1 MTRDTR
7 TAAEKAA
14 EEAAAQ
20 RAAAGIVDAVYGK
33 TGVPHYDGNP
43 LIEALPPLCS
53 DEQVL
58 EVVGHFPV
66 VSADEVALPAH
77 VRRHCVGRVFSL
89 VQPSALHLQAF
100 HACDQ
105 LLRSGYVGRHPFSL
119 ESQRFQYAIGKE
131 RGVVSSVAH
140 EKATSGVA
148 MVQGLSGSGKSTM
161 VKRILSY
168 YPQVIQHTAFGER
181 RFLQCQVVYLYVACP
196 HDASLRQFAISFF
209 EALDRALGTRHAA
222 SIRGSRLG
230 PADLLAKLRQLCA
243 TYYVGLI
250 VVDELQHLSLA
261 KAGGE
266 EKMLNF
272 FVNLVNDVGVPLLLV
287 GTYKASGLFEKTIQE
302 ARRACGDGMLDLR
315 RPTKD
320 DAWWHMLVETVW
332 SLQWTDQLAPL
343 TPDIETLLYDKS
355 QGIPDV
361 LVKLI
366 VVGQRRAIA
375 MGKPMVTAKDIR
387 DASDN
392 ELALLKPALAAL
404 RRNRPNALQK
414 YEDLLPPK
422 DLVLGRIEAQE
433 RIMTLDPAR
442 VLELLQAVRPAP
454 RASTPAAGDPAPAL
468 PSAEPPAAQ
477 DSAADADIRSKW
489 AGNSLLESVTADD
502 VVADLERRGLV
513 VSALD

>member
-1 MTRDTR
+1 MRANAKDT
-7 TAAEKAA
+7 AGPQAE
-14 EEAAAQ
+14 AQ
-20 RAAAGIVDAVYGK
+20 RSMAGIVDAVYGK
-33 TGVPHYDGNP
+33 TSVTQYDGNP

-58 EVVGHFPV
+58 EVIGHFPV
-66 VSADEVALPAH
+66 VATDEVALPSH

-89 VQPSALHLQAF
+89 VQPSPLHLQAF
-100 HACDQ
+100 HVCDQ
-105 LLRSGYVGRHPFSL
+105 LVRSGYVGRHPFSL
-119 ESQRFQYAIGKE
+119 ESQRFQYAVGKE
-131 RGVVSSVAH
+131 RGIVTSVAH

-168 YPQVIQHTAFGER
+168 YPQVIQHTAYGQR
-181 RFLQCQVVYLYVACP
+181 RFLQCQVVYLYVTCP
-196 HDASLRQFAISFF
+196 HDASLKQFAISFF
-209 EALDRALGTRHAA
+209 EALDRALGTEYAA
-222 SIRGSRLG
+222 NVRGSRLG

-287 GTYKASGLFEKTIQE
+287 GTYKASRLFERTIQE
-302 ARRACGDGMLDLR
+302 ARRACGDGLLDLR

-320 DAWWHMLVETVW
+320 DPWWRLLVETVW
-332 SLQWTDQLAPL
+332 SLQWTDKVAAL
-343 TPDIETLLYDKS
+343 TPAIEALLYDRS

-366 VVGQRRAIA
+366 AVGQRRAIA
-375 MGKPMVTAKDIR
+375 LGKPSMTAEDIR
-387 DASDN
+387 NAADN

-404 RRNRPNALQK
+404 RRNRPNALHK

-422 DLVLGRIEAQE
+422 DSVLARIEAQE
-433 RIMTLDPAR
+433 RTLAMDPAR
-442 VLELLQAVRPAP
+442 VLQLIQAARPAP
-454 RASTPAAGDPAPAL
+454 RASVPPAGDTAPGQ
-468 PSAEPPAAQ
+468 PPTVATPAQ
-477 DSAADADIRSKW
+477 DSSQDADIRRKW
-489 AGNSLLESVTADD
+489 AGNSLLESVAADD